1 MPVLLAVT
9 ALRRRASAGQTAL
22 SYVLGYANSNDVSS
36 RHWQRTCNQWVKG
49 KSFDTFCPIGPVL
62 CSPEVIG
69 RFSTLCAAVWTG
81 ICLYAACSCQRAFLH
96 TLCGRLDWDLP
107 VCCVFLSS
115 NNGVET
121 PGGRLWGIPTRCASP
136 PG

>member
-62 CSPEVIG
+62 CSPEASG
-69 RFSTLCAAVWTG
+69 RFCTCCAAVLTG
-81 ICLYAACSCQRAFLH
+81 MCLYDACSCHEITEWKPGQVVGDPDALRI
-96 TLCGRLDWDLP
+96 TSRLNGN
-107 VCCVFLSS
+107 VCQVRDARRP
-115 NNGVET
+115 GV
-121 PGGRLWGIPTRCASP
+121 ICAR
-136 PG
+136 GL